1 SGAKGTEAMAEGLSG
16 LRKSAIVLL
25 SLGEQH
31 AAEVLRRLDE
41 HTADAVRDEM
51 RRVGELRRV
60 SLHTPQYVLGQFCTA
75 ATTPPLLPAPLMSA
89 DDDVDGPFAGLQH
102 AGAESLLDSIR
113 DEHPQTI
120 ALVLAHLPRSEERR
134 VG

>member
-1 SGAKGTEAMAEGLSG
+1 ERTGRRRSAARAEARARALSGSGAKGTEAMAEDLSG

-60 SLHTPQYVLGQFCTA
+60 SLHTRQYVLGQFCTA
-75 ATTPPLLPAPLMSA
+75 ATTPPLLPPPPLPTD
-89 DDDVDGPFAGLQH
+89 DDDVD
-102 AGAESLLDSIR
+102 
-113 DEHPQTI
+113 
-120 ALVLAHLPRSEERR
+120 
-134 VG
+134 